1 MKANKKKQV
10 QFVQGTF
17 KAIDNTSSI
26 KSSYIEQN
34 LINEKEF
41 ERNSNFSDSEFIS
54 TCRQLLVC
62 QNCAN
67 DLISQYKELY
77 QNFLSRNEKFLFLQS
92 DLKQYRIQCE
102 IHTSNQILQKGNDL
116 FSNTKQKQSHN
127 LLEQN
132 RLSIMD
138 FPKFLYKGEFEII
151 IRADVFKAQVNYFLK
166 QMQVKEKID
175 NEKDII
181 MHINDIVD
189 PEDNIKFNEFIRQ
202 RDNQIIIN
210 YDYEQYIL
218 FDKILK
224 FGTTVLDVQIQ
235 DNFNLKILR
244 AISSLILEQIL
255 NGRDQ
260 FIQKYHLKINFI
272 RILKYLIIQK
282 IESRIQQ
289 IEFEKQ
295 QKMLIA
301 YIEQEEKQIEAKK
314 EKQRK
319 KRQQRKLK
327 KKVNQQLEQLEED
340 EEDDEETKNF
350 CCEVNVKTQN
360 GESQHTDKEI
370 LTELLILKR
379 NINEINQKRK
389 QLRETIRKEWDNYQK
404 QFKALKQ

>member
-1 MKANKKKQV
+1 MKANQKKQV
-10 QFVQGTF
+10 QFVQGTL
-17 KAIDNTSSI
+17 KTIDNPSSI
-26 KSSYIEQN
+26 KSSHIEQN

-54 TCRQLLVC
+54 ACRELLVC
-62 QNCAN
+62 KKCAN
-67 DLISQYKELY
+67 DLISQQKELY
-77 QNFLSRNEKFLFLQS
+77 QTFLSRHDKFLFLQS

-102 IHTSNQILQKGNDL
+102 IHPSNNFGQKKSDL
-116 FSNTKQKQSHN
+116 FSNYKQKHSLN
-127 LLEQN
+127 LLGQN
-132 RLSIMD
+132 KLSLMD

-166 QMQVKEKID
+166 QMQVNENIN

-210 YDYEQYIL
+210 YDYIL

-224 FGTTVLDVQIQ
+224 FGTTVLEIQIQ
-235 DNFNLKILR
+235 ENFKLKLLR
-244 AISSLILEQIL
+244 AISSLILEQIF

-260 FIQKYHLKINFI
+260 FIQKYQLKINFI
-272 RILKYLIIQK
+272 RILKQLIIQK
-282 IESRIQQ
+282 IQSRIQQ

-295 QKMLIA
+295 QQMLIA

-340 EEDDEETKNF
+340 EDDDEETRNF
-350 CCEVNVKTQN
+350 CCEVNAKTQK

-379 NINEINQKRK
+379 NMNEINQKRK
-389 QLRETIRKEWDNYQK
+389 QLRETIRKEWENYQK